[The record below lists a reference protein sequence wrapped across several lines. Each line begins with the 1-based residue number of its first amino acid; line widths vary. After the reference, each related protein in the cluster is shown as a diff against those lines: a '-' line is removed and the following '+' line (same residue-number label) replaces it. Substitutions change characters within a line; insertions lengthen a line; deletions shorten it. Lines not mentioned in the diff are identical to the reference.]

1 MTKSPKAVLSLSG
14 SLIMRIKFYDYFLR
28 FRLIRTRHREIIRKG
43 VILKLA
49 EVLGLSFILLSVF
62 TTGEELPEESSFT
75 FLSGISVCLMY
86 SEEPA

>member
-1 MTKSPKAVLSLSG
+1 MS
-14 SLIMRIKFYDYFLR
+14 IRFYAYFLR
-28 FRLIRTRHREIIRKG
+28 FRLIRTRHRDIIRKG

-75 FLSGISVCLMY
+75 FRRGISVCLMY